1 MDNHATV
8 SINLHDG
15 SIVISGSED
24 FIEKTMKVAFDFV
37 EKNLSMPAT
46 PSVLTTLAATNQLE
60 HNSKEDIVNLE
71 SNNTALVPSDDKYIK
86 AGVYHIDADD
96 GSISILKKVPGDNK
110 AEKTKSIAL
119 IVLFI
124 KKGKIQGKE
133 IIPICEKHACY
144 DSSNFSAVFKNE
156 KTNIVR
162 TGSGQSWTIELTQ
175 PGETA
180 ARALLEEMANDK
192 K

>member
-37 EKNLSMPAT
+37 EKNLSLPAT
-46 PSVLTTLAATNQLE
+46 PSVLTTLAATNQSE

-110 AEKTKSIAL
+110 AEKTKNIAL

-124 KKGKIQGKE
+124 KKEKFKE
-133 IIPICEKHACY
+133 RKLSLFAKSMP
-144 DSSNFSAVFKNE
+144 VM
-156 KTNIVR
+156 IVQTSQLFLR
-162 TGSGQSWTIELTQ
+162 MRKQIL
-175 PGETA
+175 
-180 ARALLEEMANDK
+180 
-192 K
+192 